1 MAQYIKKVG
10 VTPTRAN
17 GFIIDSFNTGDDP
30 HYNAPSIYAV
40 QQKLNG
46 IASEFSAMNDE
57 IELRADN
64 NLLFAGDFRALSQ
77 GGSNVNN
84 GWTLTR
90 NSGTGNMS
98 WASVVGIVIGANTSI
113 TVRSPMYTAQDS
125 TFAVH
130 PISVSVLYRQM
141 SGSGTLV
148 DKIARWQNIQPPYT
162 IGQIPTYVES
172 GVINMKITQVYGGY
186 FALRVTTENYMV
198 SVKAIKVEY
207 GATCTDIATA
217 GRDAGIVYALSQ
229 LKNSTAPLDYIVTQS
244 FATPSATI
252 GAGARATVQGEVTK
266 TGYNPIGIISY
277 KPIFTEGFVLP
288 CTFAIATV
296 DGVKKAQFMVYNPG
310 SGSAT
315 FQMQCTVLYIKE

>member
-40 QQKLNG
+40 QEKLDG
-46 IASEFSAMNDE
+46 IDSEFSDMTDE

-77 GGSNVNN
+77 GGSEVAN
-84 GWTLTR
+84 GWSLSR
-90 NSGTGNMS
+90 ISGTGNMS
-98 WASVVGIVIGANTSI
+98 WASVVGIVVGANTTIS
-113 TVRSPMYTAQDS
+113 VRSPMYAPQDS

-130 PISVSVLYRQM
+130 PISVSVLYKQM

-148 DKIARWQNIQPPYT
+148 DKTAKWENIQPPYT
-162 IGQIPTYVES
+162 VSSIPTYTES
-172 GVINMKITQVYGGY
+172 GVITLKITQIYGGY
-186 FALRVTTENYMV
+186 FALQVATSSYMV
-198 SVKAIKVEY
+198 GVKAIKVEY
-207 GATCTDIATA
+207 GEACTPIATA
-217 GRDAGIVYALSQ
+217 GRDAGVVYALTQ
-229 LKNSTAPLDYIVTQS
+229 LKNNTAPLDYIVTQS

-266 TGYNPIGIISY
+266 AGYTPIGIISY
-277 KPIFTEGFVLP
+277 KPVFTDGFVIP
-288 CTFAIATV
+288 CTFAIVTV
-296 DGVKKAQFMVYNPG
+296 DGVKKAQFNVYNPG

-315 FQMQCTVLYIKE
+315 FQMQCTVLYIKD